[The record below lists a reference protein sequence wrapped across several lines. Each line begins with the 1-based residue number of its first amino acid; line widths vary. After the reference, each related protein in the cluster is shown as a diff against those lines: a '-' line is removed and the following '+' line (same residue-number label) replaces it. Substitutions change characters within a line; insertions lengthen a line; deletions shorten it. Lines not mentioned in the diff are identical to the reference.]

1 VLFVGSSRFQV
12 QSEVRRSMSLRRL
25 SFRTAGESHG
35 RGLLA
40 LLEGVPAGLDL
51 RMTRDVDPELRRRQQ
66 GYGRGRRMQ
75 IESDRGE
82 ILSGVRL
89 GETLGSPVAIL
100 IWNRDWENW
109 RKAMGHEPPP
119 DGENPKALR
128 PMYLPRP
135 GHADLVGV
143 LKYDRRDARDIL
155 ERASARET
163 AARVACGAVAKR
175 LLGELGITVESH
187 VLSIGPVE
195 SPVVDPLPA
204 DLNAAADAS
213 PVRTLDPATGDRMM
227 AAIDAA
233 KEDGDTLGGVFE
245 VVAREVPVGLGSH
258 VAWDEK
264 LDGRLAQAMMS
275 IQAVKG
281 VEVGDAFRGAARR
294 GSEVHDAIVRA
305 PDRPRTGAL
314 GRATNRAGGLEGG
327 VTTGEVLRIR
337 GAMKPISTLRKPL
350 ASVDL
355 RNGEP
360 ASAAVER
367 SDVCAVPAAAVI
379 GEAMVALV
387 LADALLEKLG
397 GDSMTEVRRNF
408 QGYLTYLEER
418 GFRGR

>member
-1 VLFVGSSRFQV
+1 
-12 QSEVRRSMSLRRL
+12 MSLRIL

-40 LLEGVPAGLDL
+40 LLEGVPAGLGL
-51 RMTRDVDPELRRRQQ
+51 RIDRDVDPELHRRQQ

-75 IESDRGE
+75 IESDRAE

-89 GETLGSPVAIL
+89 GETLGSPLAMI

-109 RKAMGHEPPP
+109 KKAMAPEAPAA
-119 DGENPKALR
+119 DENPKALR

-143 LKYDRRDARDIL
+143 LKYARRDTRDIL

-175 LLGELGITVESH
+175 LLAEFGIRVESH
-187 VLSIGPVE
+187 VLSIGDVSAAVPE
-195 SPVVDPLPA
+195 SLPEE
-204 DLNAAADAS
+204 LNASADAS
-213 PVRTLDPATGDRMM
+213 PVRVLDSEAGTKMM

-233 KEDGDTLGGVFE
+233 KESGDTLGGVFE
-245 VVAREVPVGLGSH
+245 VVARGVPVGLGSH
-258 VAWDEK
+258 VAWDRK
-264 LDGRLAQAMMS
+264 LDGRLAQAVVS

-281 VEVGDAFRGAARR
+281 VEVGEAFGGAVRE
-294 GSEVHDAIVRA
+294 GSTVHDAIVRA
-305 PDRPRTGAL
+305 PERPRTGGL

-327 VTTGEVLRIR
+327 VTTGEPLVIR
-337 GAMKPISTLRKPL
+337 AAMKPISTLRKPL

-355 RNGEP
+355 RTGEA

-387 LADALLEKLG
+387 LADAFLEKFA
-397 GDSMTEVRRNF
+397 GDFVEELRNNF
-408 QGYLTYLEER
+408 EGYLRYLKGR
-418 GFRGR
+418 GFGET